1 MKANTILTRRRF
13 SVWWEYARQWMFRTL
28 VTKEDLKGEI
38 GEVAKESTSQEI
50 LTAVQSAPV
59 IPLTNDQVEAIINHV
74 INS

>member
-1 MKANTILTRRRF
+1 MNATQEQIEKL
-13 SVWWEYARQWMFRTL
+13 RTL
-28 VTKEDLKGEI
+28 QESYNELANKVAELNG
-38 GEVAKESTSQEI
+38 VAKESTSQEI